1 MIKITEKGYSTI
13 VLLLVLVLGLIF
25 LGISITLLNT
35 ALTKD
40 TLFSEEKMSDNLLV
54 ACDLILDNTLLTI
67 SDFPKFLS
75 LSARNVNSDIYKNL
89 SIISTK
95 LTDENMIKKA
105 SAYYVLSFLL
115 SKINGGEVV
124 NLNNSLN
131 PYQDIGASYSNY
143 IQANKTP
150 GSLWDIL
157 DNYGTYLYDLSDK
170 RLYKVVGLN
179 SNGIYYLVPNLSEI
193 NGSTLL
199 QEFYSS
205 NVYRLSD
212 LDYNF
217 KINSRWIV
225 IRTNVQYNDD
235 NGSNGEF
242 QIRITA
248 YYLSSPNRIRSIY
261 SSAKIGSILAQ
272 IIKDYTNNITPPAF
286 NHAVW
291 SGNRLTINGALNIYS
306 GNISPNGT
314 YTPTYTNGDLYVD
327 GNIVLNG
334 NPRIYGN
341 LITSQ
346 PQEVNPITITGAPY
360 IQGQIIYNQKES
372 LPEIPLPLEEQI
384 KQIASS
390 YGAIQKGSLSTYSNY
405 TLIVNGRKYDGTNVP
420 YYIDGSLTLNA
431 TGNVKINST
440 SSNPPV
446 ALYVNGDLTFNGD
459 CTLEFNSPGV
469 IWVNGDVIFNGTVKI
484 KGSGTIISTKKIQ
497 FNGAQRIKYLDDKSI
512 SALVSLGQGTN
523 GGIVVNGNVEYHGL
537 MYAPYSNITFNG
549 NSTIFGAVIGGGYGS
564 TQGVTFNGSQNI
576 VYDNRLA
583 NNTISPPPLMGEP
596 LKYVNVSFEAFSSS
610 GKVLRNRWA
619 EIITKTVSENYV
631 SSLNPIIN
639 IKM

>member
-1 MIKITEKGYSTI
+1 
-13 VLLLVLVLGLIF
+13 
-25 LGISITLLNT
+25 TLLNT

-54 ACDLILDNTLLTI
+54 ACDLMLDNTLLTI

-272 IIKDYTNNITPPAF
+272 IIKDYTNTITPPAF
-286 NHAVW
+286 THAVW
-291 SGNRLTINGALNIYS
+291 SGNGLTINGALDIYS

-314 YTPTYTNGDLYVD
+314 YTSTYTNGDLYVD
-327 GNIVLNG
+327 GKIVLNG
-334 NPRIYGN
+334 APRIYGN

-405 TLIVNGRKYDGTNVP
+405 TLVVNGRKYDGTNVP

-469 IWVNGDVIFNGTVKI
+469 IWVNGDVIFNGIVKI

-497 FNGAQRIKYLDDKSI
+497 FNGAQGIKYLDDKSI

-523 GGIVVNGNVEYHGL
+523 GGIVVNGSVEYHGL

-549 NSTIFGAVIGGGYGS
+549 SSTIFGAVIGGGYGS

>member
-13 VLLLVLVLGLIF
+13 VLVLVLGLIF

-54 ACDLILDNTLLTI
+54 ACDLMLDNTLLTI